1 MKPDDVWSH
10 GDSFT
15 VAELIRTRLDADP
28 DGELFDVNGERWTA
42 RTLFGAADRFANAMQ
57 EFGLTRRD
65 RVATLV
71 ENSSEAIVAQYG
83 ATLLGGVGVPINT
96 AYKGEYLRHQLA
108 DSGARV
114 LVIDGDVVDRA
125 VAVADSVDTL
135 EHVVVLPG
143 GETSSPGADA
153 GARTAWHTWEDVMS
167 APDTP
172 NEPGA
177 RPTDLFCFIY
187 TGGTTGLSKGCVIS
201 NNYAVTLAK
210 QIAVMW
216 DRGPGD
222 VVWTPLPLFHYNA
235 VSIILVGTLLTGGR
249 AAVYKKFSVSNFWP
263 EINRTGATHA
273 STLGS
278 MVTLVAN
285 DPVRPE
291 APDSGM
297 PEANKTLRF
306 MSGVPMPP
314 AVAQKCVER
323 FGIRPFDAAYGTT
336 EGSLWCWLPPGMEN
350 RPNAAGIV
358 NEEYWDVR
366 IFDDDDNE
374 VPPDTPGEIVGRPKK
389 AHVMFEGYWG
399 RPEATAEMFGNLW
412 MHSGDIGRMDADG
425 FLYFMDRK
433 ADYMR
438 RRGENVSS
446 YELEEIFIR
455 HPDIADVAVFAVPSP
470 MTEDDIMVTVEV
482 VEGSSLTE
490 EALFRWSLDA
500 IPYFALPRYIEIRD
514 ELPRSEMK
522 KILKAQLRDEGIG
535 PNTWDAEQSGIE
547 VEKR

>member
-1 MKPDDVWSH
+1 MSSPAWVE
-10 GDSFT
+10 GDAWT
-15 VAELIRTRLDADP
+15 VADLIHARLESDP
-28 DGELFDVNGERWTA
+28 DRELFDVNGEQWTA
-42 RTLFGAADRFANAMQ
+42 RTLFNAADRFANAMRAC
-57 EFGLTRRD
+57 GLGKGD

-71 ENSSEAIVAQYG
+71 ENSSEAVITQFG
-83 ATLLGGVGVPINT
+83 AVRLGAVSVPINT

-108 DSGARV
+108 DSGAKT
-114 LVIDGDVVDRA
+114 LVIDDDVSDRA
-125 VAVADSVDTL
+125 RAIADSIDTL
-135 EHVVVLPG
+135 EHVVVL
-143 GETSSPGADA
+143 GEGAKMTTGASA
-153 GARTAWHTWEDVMS
+153 GTNWHTWHEVMS
-167 APDTP
+167 ADDAANAP
-172 NEPGA
+172 A
-177 RPTDLFCFIY
+177 MSPTDLHCFIY
-187 TGGTTGLSKGCVIS
+187 TGGTTGLSKGCVIN
-201 NNYAVTLAK
+201 NNYCVTLAK
-210 QIAVMW
+210 QIANMW
-216 DRGPGD
+216 ERGPDD

-235 VSIILVGTLLTGGR
+235 VSVVLVGTLLTGGR
-249 AAVYKKFSVSNFWP
+249 AAIYKKFSVSNFWP

-278 MVTLVAN
+278 MVTLIAN

-297 PEANKTLRF
+297 PEANTTLRF
-306 MSGVPMPP
+306 MSGVPMPA

-350 RPNAAGIV
+350 KPNAAGIV
-358 NEEYWDVR
+358 NEEYWDIR

-374 VPPDTPGEIVGRPKK
+374 VPTETPGEIVGRPRK
-389 AHVMFEGYWG
+389 ANVMFDGYWG
-399 RPEATAEMFGNLW
+399 RPEATVEMFRNLW
-412 MHSGDIGRMDADG
+412 MHSGDIGRFDADG

-446 YELEEIFIR
+446 YELEEVFIR
-455 HPDIADVAVFAVPSP
+455 HPAVADVAVFAVPSP
-470 MTEDDIMVTVEV
+470 VTEDDIMVAVEV
-482 VEGSSLTE
+482 VEGSTITE
-490 EALFRWSLDA
+490 EDLFRWSLDA

-522 KILKAQLRDEGIG
+522 KILKAQLREEGVG
-535 PNTWDAEQSGIE
+535 PNTWDADTSGIE